1 MHYAAGQANRL
12 GNRASNQD
20 RCLVLDREGTVLLVI
35 ADGMGG
41 HARGDLAAQ
50 AFVDTLGRQ
59 FRARQGLEEPAQFL
73 REAFRE
79 AHRTIQRVGQIQK
92 PPIEPLTTA
101 VACLIQDGVAQWAH
115 VGDSR
120 AYLIRNGQVAL
131 RTRDHT
137 RVAEMV
143 ESGLLTEQQARLHPL
158 RNHVSLC
165 LGGSSQPPPITLGP
179 AIYLLPGDI
188 LLLCSDG
195 LWSAVSEKRLT
206 GMLDADD
213 LSRALEALAEAAER
227 ASYPQSDNV
236 SGVALRWESSRDA
249 HSATSQPNHDTQP
262 TAPTHAAHDP
272 LHRAIADI
280 NEALAEYESEMLG
293 K

>member
-1 MHYAAGQANRL
+1 MRYAIGQANRL
-12 GNRASNQD
+12 GNRANNQD
-20 RCLVLDREGTVLLVI
+20 RCLIAEREDTVLLAV

-50 AFVDTLGRQ
+50 AFVDSLQRS
-59 FRARQGLEEPAQFL
+59 FRNYQGVEDAGQFL

-79 AHRTIQRVGQIQK
+79 AHRTIQRVGQAQK
-92 PPIEPLTTA
+92 PPIEPLTTG
-101 VACLIQDGVAQWAH
+101 VACLVQDGTAVWAH

-120 AYLIRNGQVAL
+120 AYLIRQGEVAL

-143 ESGLLTEQQARLHPL
+143 DAGLLTEQQARLHPL

-165 LGGSSQPPPITLGP
+165 LGGTPQPPPVTLGP
-179 AIYLLPGDI
+179 KLYLAPGDI

-195 LWSAVSEKRLT
+195 LWSAVSESRLISI
-206 GMLDADD
+206 LENSD
-213 LSRALEALAEAAER
+213 LPRAIDELAGSAEQ

-236 SGVALRWESSRDA
+236 SGVVLRWDTPTGTEMRTDA
-249 HSATSQPNHDTQP
+249 DAEADSQLQSAP
-262 TAPTHAAHDP
+262 DP
-272 LHRAIADI
+272 VDRAIAEI
-280 NEALAEYESEMLG
+280 QQALAEYANEMNDDQ
-293 K
+293 

>member
-1 MHYAAGQANRL
+1 MRYAAAQANRL

-20 RCLVLDREGTVLLVI
+20 RCLIADRDDAILLAV

-50 AFVDTLGRQ
+50 TFVDTLSRR
-59 FRARQGLEEPAQFL
+59 FRAHEGLEDPAQFL

-79 AHRTIQRVGQIQK
+79 AHRTILRVGLAQK
-92 PPIEPLTTA
+92 PSIQPMTTG
-101 VACLIQDGVAQWAH
+101 VACLIQDGAVHWAH

-120 AYLIRNGQVAL
+120 AYLIRDGRISL

-158 RNHVSLC
+158 RNQVSLC
-165 LGGSSQPPPITLGP
+165 LGGTAQPPPVALGP
-179 AIYLLPGDI
+179 KVYLVPGDI

-195 LWSAVSEKRLT
+195 LWSAVSEKRLIS
-206 GMLDADD
+206 G
-213 LSRALEALAEAAER
+213 LEAQDLPRAIDALTEAAER
-227 ASYPQSDNV
+227 ASYPKSDNV
-236 SGVALRWESSRDA
+236 SGIVLRWEAGGDGDA
-249 HSATSQPNHDTQP
+249 RTGDHATGETDE
-262 TAPTHAAHDP
+262 AHDHDP
-272 LHRAIADI
+272 VDRAIADI
-280 NEALAEYESEMLG
+280 HQALAEYENEMLD
-293 K
+293 KP

>member
-1 MHYAAGQANRL
+1 MRYVVGQANRL
-12 GNRASNQD
+12 GNRANNQD
-20 RCLVLDREGTVLLVI
+20 RCLILERDDAVLLVV

-50 AFVDTLGRQ
+50 ACVDTLSRR
-59 FRARQGLEEPAQFL
+59 FRASEGLEEPTQFL
-73 REAFRE
+73 REALRE
-79 AHRTIQRVGQIQK
+79 AHRTIQQVGQAQK
-92 PPIEPLTTA
+92 PPIEPMTTV
-101 VACLIQDGVAQWAH
+101 VACLIQDGAAHWAH

-137 RVAEMV
+137 RVADMV
-143 ESGLLTEQQARLHPL
+143 EAGLITEQQARLHPL

-165 LGGSSQPPPITLGP
+165 LGGSAQPPQASLGP
-179 AIYLLPGDI
+179 AIYLQPGDI

-206 GMLDADD
+206 GMLDGTDLPRALDD
-213 LSRALEALAEAAER
+213 LTEAAEH

-236 SGVALRWESSRDA
+236 SGVVLRWESSRETHASARPADNDA
-249 HSATSQPNHDTQP
+249 QPA
-262 TAPTHAAHDP
+262 APTHTHDP
-272 LHRAIADI
+272 VDRAIADI
-280 NEALAEYESEMLG
+280 NEALAEYAHEMLG

>member
-1 MHYAAGQANRL
+1 MRYSSGQANRL

-20 RCLVLDREGTVLLVI
+20 RCLLLTRDNAVLLVV

-50 AFVDTLGRQ
+50 AFVDSLGRQ
-59 FRARQGLEEPAQFL
+59 FRANPSIEDPAQFL
-73 REAFRE
+73 AAAFRA
-79 AHRTIQRVGQIQK
+79 AHQLIGRVGQTQK
-92 PPIEPLTTA
+92 PPITPLTTA

-120 AYLIRNGQVAL
+120 AYLIRHGQVTL

-137 RVAEMV
+137 RVADLV
-143 ESGLLTEQQARLHPL
+143 ESGMLTEQQARLHPL
-158 RNHVSLC
+158 RNQVSLC
-165 LGGSSQPPPITLGP
+165 LGGRAAAPPVSLGP
-179 AIYLLPGDI
+179 KIVLQPGDI

-206 GMLDADD
+206 SMLTNPH
-213 LSRALEALAEAAER
+213 LQRGLEALAEAAEH

-236 SGVALRWESSRDA
+236 SGVALRWESGRDEQPDA
-249 HSATSQPNHDTQP
+249 PKADLATDNGKTLDG
-262 TAPTHAAHDP
+262 HDP
-272 LHRAIADI
+272 VDRAIADI
-280 NEALAEYESEMLG
+280 HQALADYAPEMQ
-293 K
+293 KK